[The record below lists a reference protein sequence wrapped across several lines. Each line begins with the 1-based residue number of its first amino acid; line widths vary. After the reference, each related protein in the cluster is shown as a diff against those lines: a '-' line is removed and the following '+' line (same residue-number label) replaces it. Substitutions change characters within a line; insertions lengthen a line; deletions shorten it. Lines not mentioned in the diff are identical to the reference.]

1 MTCRPTCLSRIRLGS
16 TLLLLLCSLALGAP
30 VLAQSPAQ
38 PPAWWPDA
46 AAQGARDGYTLLD
59 DAGLDR
65 MLASGGVLL
74 LDVRPGYEFAAGHL
88 PGAANLEFDLADQA
102 GPPADKRAALL
113 SLAGPD
119 PARPV
124 VIYCRSFR

>member
-1 MTCRPTCLSRIRLGS
+1 MHSHPTCLSSFRGGAA
-16 TLLLLLCSLALGAP
+16 LLLLL
-30 VLAQSPAQ
+30 VLACAVSGPALAQ

-46 AAQGARDGYTLLD
+46 LAQAGRDGYTLLD

-65 MLASGGVLL
+65 ALATGQALL

-88 PGAANLEFDLADQA
+88 PGARNLEFDLADQA
-102 GPPADKRAALL
+102 GPSPDKRAALQAL
-113 SLAGPD
+113 VGPD

>member
-1 MTCRPTCLSRIRLGS
+1 MTSQPTRLSTARS
-16 TLLLLLCSLALGAP
+16 CAALLLLLCALPLATP
-30 VLAQSPAQ
+30 AQGQ

-46 AAQGARDGYTLLD
+46 AAQAARDGYTLLD

-65 MLASGGVLL
+65 VLDSGGALL

-88 PGAANLEFDLADQA
+88 PGAENLEFDLADQA
-102 GPPADKRAALL
+102 GPSPDKRVALL
-113 SLAGPD
+113 AMVGPD
-119 PARPV
+119 LSRPV